1 VEGNRSDAI
10 AEIGAIVGANNIVA
24 DDASIIDRTKD
35 ISPWRR
41 RGAAIVY
48 PGTAEEV
55 AGVMK
60 VAARYKLPVW
70 PFSKGKN
77 WGYGATMPFRDGAL
91 ILVLERMNRIIEVNQ
106 ELAYAVI
113 EPGVT
118 QKQLNDYLKNNRISL
133 WSDCTDSTPQGSIIG
148 NALERGVGYT
158 RHWDHFGHLC
168 GLEVILA
175 NGESLRTGGGP
186 PNSLTWHTHKWGTG
200 PFIDGLFSQSNFGVV
215 VKAGI
220 WLMPEP
226 EAFNCFICE
235 LDDEANL
242 PSMVDALRRLA
253 LTGILSANFHIVNDI
268 LFTAQLI
275 QYPYDLLE
283 GGRYLSPEARI
294 KLRERLKMAP
304 WTAIGGLYGSAAQVK
319 VARRAVSSELRGIGK
334 LTFLDDRR
342 LRLLTGMTRIW
353 KKVHNLPLL
362 TDLFRLISG
371 SSLEKAEAIPHLYP
385 IMKGI
390 PGEYIVGFAYFK
402 NEGSRPTVDVD
413 PARDGAGML
422 WLAVLCPL
430 TGKYASD
437 LLQLCEPVFHQHG
450 FDLSLAFL
458 MINARSVL
466 ALIEIF
472 FDKRNPDEEQR
483 ALALYDEITETT
495 MRAGFQQYRTSVAYS
510 DRIMRPAVGLQKTLD
525 ALRAAIDP
533 DNLIAPGRYG
543 IGLREDYDGN

>member
-1 VEGNRSDAI
+1 VENNRSDAI
-10 AEIGAIVGANNIVA
+10 AEITAIVGADNIVA

-35 ISPWRR
+35 ISLWHR
-41 RGAAIVY
+41 RGAAVVY
-48 PGTAEEV
+48 PGTVEEV
-55 AGVMK
+55 AGIIK
-60 VAARYKLPVW
+60 IAARYKLPVW

-77 WGYGATMPFRDGAL
+77 WGYGATMPYRDGAL

-118 QKQLNDYLKNNRISL
+118 QQQLNDYLKSNHIPL

-186 PNSLTWHTHKWGTG
+186 SNSLTWHTHKWGTG

-215 VKAGI
+215 VKSGI
-220 WLMPEP
+220 WLMPAP

-235 LDDEANL
+235 LSDEAKL
-242 PSMVDALRRLA
+242 PQMVDALRRLA
-253 LTGILSANFHIVNDI
+253 LNGILPANFHIVNDI
-268 LFTAQLI
+268 LFTAQLM

-283 GGRYLSPEARI
+283 GGRYLSIEART
-294 KLRERLKMAP
+294 KLRKRIKMAP
-304 WTAIGGLYGSAAQVK
+304 WSAIGGLYGTAAQVR
-319 VARRAVSSELRGIGK
+319 VDRHAISAELRGIGK
-334 LTFLDDRR
+334 MTFFDDRK
-342 LRLLTGMTRIW
+342 LRFFTAMTQIW
-353 KKVHNLPLL
+353 KSVRNWPLL
-362 TDLFRLISG
+362 PDLFRLISG

-390 PGEYIVGFAYFK
+390 PGEFIVGFAYFK
-402 NEGSRPTVDVD
+402 KKGPRPTVNVD

-422 WLAVLCPL
+422 WLAALCPL
-430 TGKYASD
+430 TGKHTSH
-437 LLQLCEPVFHQHG
+437 LLQLCEPVFHKYG

-472 FDKRNPDEEQR
+472 FDKENSDEEKR

-495 MRAGFQQYRTSVAYS
+495 VRAGFQQYRTSVAYS
-510 DRIMRPAVGLQKTLD
+510 DRIMQPAPELQKILD
-525 ALRAAIDP
+525 AMRSAIDP

-543 IGLREDYDGN
+543 LGLRDAGN

>member
-1 VEGNRSDAI
+1 VEGNRSNAI
-10 AEIGAIVGANNIVA
+10 AEITAIVGANNIVT
-24 DDASIIDRTKD
+24 DDASIIDRTQD
-35 ISPWRR
+35 IGLWHR
-41 RGAAIVY
+41 RGAAVIH

-60 VAARYKLPVW
+60 VAARYKHPVW
-70 PFSKGKN
+70 PFSQGKN

-91 ILVLERMNRIIEVNQ
+91 ILVLSRMNRIIEVNQ
-106 ELAYAVI
+106 ELAYAVV

-118 QKQLNDYLKNNRISL
+118 QQQLNDYLKDNHIPL

-175 NGESLRTGGGP
+175 NGELLRTGGGP

-235 LDDEANL
+235 LGDEANL
-242 PSMVDALRRLA
+242 SPMMDSLRRLA
-253 LTGILSANFHIVNDI
+253 LKGILPANFHIVNDI
-268 LFTAQLI
+268 LFTAQLM

-283 GGRYLSPEARI
+283 GDRYLSIEARI
-294 KLRERLKMAP
+294 KLRERLKMAS
-304 WTAIGGLYGSAAQVK
+304 WTVIGGLYGSAAQVK
-319 VARRAVSSELRGIGK
+319 VARRAISSELRRFGK
-334 LTFLDDRR
+334 LTFLDDSK
-342 LRLLTGMTRIW
+342 LRLLTSMTQIW
-353 KKVHNLPLL
+353 KKIRRLPLL
-362 TDLFRLISG
+362 PDLFRMISG

-390 PGEYIVGFAYFK
+390 PGEYIVGFSYFK
-402 NEGSRPTVDVD
+402 NKGSRPTVDVD

-422 WLAVLCPL
+422 WLAALCPL
-430 TGKYASD
+430 TGKHTSD
-437 LLQLCEPVFHQHG
+437 LLQLCEPIFHKHG

-472 FDKRNPDEEQR
+472 FDKGNPDEELR

-510 DRIMRPAVGLQKTLD
+510 DRIMQPAVELQKTLD
-525 ALRAAIDP
+525 AMRSAIDP

-543 IGLREDYDGN
+543 IGLRGDRSGN